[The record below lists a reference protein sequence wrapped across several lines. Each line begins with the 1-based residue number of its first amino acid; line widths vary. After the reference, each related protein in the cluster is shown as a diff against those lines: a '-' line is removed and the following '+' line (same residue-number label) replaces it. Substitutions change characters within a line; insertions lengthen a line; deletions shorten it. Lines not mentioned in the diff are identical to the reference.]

1 MNADDRKGILYV
13 LLGNTIFGLSFLFSK
28 QALSV
33 APLMVVLMWRFVLAF
48 VCMSLL
54 RAVGVIHF
62 SFAGKPVKK
71 LIPVVIAQPVIYFVV
86 EAVGISRTSSSVAGI
101 MVATSP
107 VIVYVMAWFFLKERL
122 SRGQL
127 LGVLLSI
134 AGVTGIIIL
143 DGFQPD
149 ADWVGIVCMLLA
161 MLTGSAYNIM
171 VRGISREIGALEITY
186 AMMAVGAA
194 CFSGVAVVQCALEDN
209 MAALIQ
215 PFSYPQFS
223 MAVVYLGI
231 LASVVAYFAI
241 NKALPLLGAG
251 RTSAF
256 ANLTTVISMAAGV
269 VVLGESLHGY
279 HLVGAA
285 MILLG
290 VWWAERAGQRRQ
302 IGAPM

>member
-62 SFAGKPVKK
+62 SFAGKPLKK

-186 AMMAVGAA
+186 AMMAVGAV
-194 CFSGVAVVQCALEDN
+194 CFSGVAVVQCALEGN

-215 PFSYPQFS
+215 PFTYPQFS

>member
-107 VIVYVMAWFFLKERL
+107 VIVYVMAWFFLKEQGCPGPAAGGTSVHRRGDRDHHSGRISARRRL
-122 SRGQL
+122 GGL
-127 LGVLLSI
+127 
-134 AGVTGIIIL
+134 
-143 DGFQPD
+143 
-149 ADWVGIVCMLLA
+149 VCMLLA

-194 CFSGVAVVQCALEDN
+194 CFSRRGGRPMRAGGQYGRAHSALFLSSVFHGRGLSGHIGLGGGLLCHQQGAAAV
-209 MAALIQ
+209 
-215 PFSYPQFS
+215 
-223 MAVVYLGI
+223 GR
-231 LASVVAYFAI
+231 
-241 NKALPLLGAG
+241 G